1 MVVDYS
7 QASVPIDFSA
17 TGPMIE
23 TALDL
28 HRQHRLNTTHFV
40 EQLKRIEELQL
51 A

>member
-1 MVVDYS
+1 VVVDYS